1 MKKITI
7 PAWIVYAQTTEN
19 SLEFQICNT
28 RNEARREKEEFLKF
42 DIDEPKIKKCKIII
56 D

>member
-7 PAWIVYAQTTEN
+7 PAWIVYTQIKEKVF
-19 SLEFQICNT
+19 EFQICNT

-42 DIDEPKIKKCKIII
+42 NIDEPKIKKCKIII